1 MLCYQSYSTHKCLT
15 SLRNI
20 RYRDRSCF
28 KMVVMLS
35 PAFSL
40 QNQTA
45 TASQLASLR
54 LHGLFEDTGSFTSSF
69 AKQLTARHRSA
80 LIDTS
85 NPSSVQ
91 SVIAKRNKLRQR
103 RGLLAYRYMQ
113 PKYLP
118 NSIVI

>member
-1 MLCYQSYSTHKCLT
+1 
-15 SLRNI
+15 
-20 RYRDRSCF
+20 
-28 KMVVMLS
+28 MVLMLS
-35 PAFSL
+35 PAFPL

-54 LHGLFEDTGSFTSSF
+54 LHGLFEDTGSFSSLF
-69 AKQLTARHRSA
+69 AKQLTARYRSG
-80 LIDTS
+80 LMDTS